1 MKNYKYMC
9 VYKVKIYLFDKKAG
23 VKKTPAFK
31 KITRFSAYFSIP
43 ISSTSKISAE
53 KGLIAPWF

>member
-1 MKNYKYMC
+1 MC